1 METHDSYKRRG
12 SWGQSPQEFF
22 PIRALQTVG
31 KRRKHLLSI
40 CCFDFSLRRTSNR
53 SPAMCHS
60 TFLLRIR
67 LGNRKFNYPMDF
79 L

>member
-1 METHDSYKRRG
+1 METHDSYRRRG
-12 SWGQSPQEFF
+12 SGGKAPGIF
-22 PIRALQTVG
+22 PSRALQTVG

-67 LGNRKFNYPMDF
+67 LGNRNLNYAMDF